1 VEQAKNK
8 SGRISSMYIFNTS
21 QAWALGLGAALAMM
35 TSAAQASSPAEQ
47 QAQWNVAARATDAG
61 YAPSAARG
69 KALYERA
76 FNRSAEMPNCVA
88 CHTSNPAQQ
97 GKHAVT
103 GKAIAPMAPSANA
116 ERFADAAKTEKWF
129 KRNCNDVVGREC
141 TAAEKSD
148 FVEFL
153 VKAAK

>member
-1 VEQAKNK
+1 MHIVKLP
-8 SGRISSMYIFNTS
+8 R
-21 QAWALGLGAALAMM
+21 AWALGLGTTLALLS
-35 TSAAQASSPAEQ
+35 SAVLASTPAEQ
-47 QAQWNVAARATDAG
+47 QAQWNVAARATDPG

-69 KALYERA
+69 KALYERM
-76 FNRSAEMPNCVA
+76 FNRSPEMPNCVA
-88 CHTSNPAQQ
+88 CHTANPTQQ

-103 GKAIAPMAPSANA
+103 GKSIAPMAPSANP
-116 ERFADAAKTEKWF
+116 ERFTDAAKTEKWF